1 LRDRGGKIAAGISVA
16 VLALAAAFLVSNC
29 PGNESAGRPLSAR
42 PNVLWIVWDTVR
54 ADHLDLYGYPRS
66 TSPFLRQWSKD
77 ARVFEDALSPAGYT
91 LPAHASMFT
100 GLYPSEHCTSND
112 NARLDDSYT
121 TIAELL

>member
-1 LRDRGGKIAAGISVA
+1 M
-16 VLALAAAFLVSNC
+16 
-29 PGNESAGRPLSAR
+29 
-42 PNVLWIVWDTVR
+42 LWIVWDTVR

-66 TSPFLRQWSKD
+66 TSPFLTQWSKD

-100 GLYPSEHCTSND
+100 GLHPSEHCTHND

-121 TIAELL
+121 TIAELLKGAGYRTFLYSANPHIAADPAGNFA